1 MPRFSKS
8 RSGFS
13 LVEIVIAIGIT
24 AFTLAA
30 IGGIFGVTNQSGLD
44 SSRDTLMAS
53 MIGQVMS
60 DLRPLPFDM
69 LWKADPRH
77 ETQTYLTSLT
87 GTPNPAPP
95 TGTPEDSI
103 YYFTSEGVLIFDPN
117 KTPYSATT
125 PPTPFPGT
133 AVYRCRVKKV
143 VDASTQSF
151 GTAGA
156 YNRLQLSLKFDW
168 PVPFGGATNGP
179 NVLTSNESISRYF

>member
-103 YYFTSEGVLIFDPN
+103 YYFTSEGVLICADVRHEDP
-117 KTPYSATT
+117 TLHLLCRRL
-125 PPTPFPGT
+125 PPAPLSPGT

-143 VDASTQSF
+143 VDAC
-151 GTAGA
+151 
-156 YNRLQLSLKFDW
+156 YPELRHRW
-168 PVPFGGATNGP
+168 PRHTIVCN
-179 NVLTSNESISRYF
+179 